1 MTKND
6 LSLCRKGLLDKIV
19 DAESAS
25 FVQDLYVRLQ
35 SAAGTMES
43 VLQEGTS
50 IYDELEQAAN
60 AEDIVPITVQISSK
74 AVAAKDEMLVLAEM
88 IHEVVL
94 EKAKA
99 LENSGI
105 IWHAEGEP
113 LEMQTEDGWIPCW
126 HVQTDDG
133 LATVCLEYY
142 GGPRVEVPASSLRR
156 PREQS

>member
-1 MTKND
+1 MTRKN
-6 LSLCRKGLLDKIV
+6 LSLCRNGLLDKIV

-25 FVQDLYVRLQ
+25 FVQDLYIRLQ

-43 VLQEGTS
+43 VLQEGMS

-60 AEDIVPITVQISSK
+60 AEDIVPITVQISSE
-74 AVAAKDEMLVLAEM
+74 AIDAKDEMLVLAEM

-105 IWHAEGEP
+105 IWYAEGEP
-113 LEMQTEDGWIPCW
+113 LEMQSDGAWIPCW
-126 HVQTDDG
+126 HVQTEDDI
-133 LATVCLEYY
+133 ATVCLDYY
-142 GGPRVEVPASSLRR
+142 GGPRMEVPLSSLRR